1 MKPHEEWL
9 VKALHDLK
17 SANLLF
23 TDADLYDTAIY
34 HTQQCAEKSLKGF
47 LAFKEKEIPK
57 THSLKVL
64 LIGCSE
70 IDEDFKILTDEAMLI
85 SPFAT
90 EFRYPGEQLSPEFND
105 VQDAIIAATKIYD
118 FVNCKIIPA

>member
-9 VKALHDLK
+9 IKAEHDLK

-23 TDADLYDTAIY
+23 TDAELYDTAIY

-47 LAFKEKEIPK
+47 LAFKEKEIPR

-64 LIGCSE
+64 LISCTE
-70 IDEDFKILTDEAMLI
+70 LDTDFKLLTDSALMI

-105 VQDAIIAATKIYD
+105 VQDAIAATEKIYD
-118 FVNCKIIPA
+118 FITRKIIST